1 MPCEEEAGIEPL
13 KFRLFL
19 GLAALPLFFASP
31 ASAASPADLASAYAE
46 GKAESLAGRMGMK
59 EELRC
64 LHAHV
69 IWSGLSMSYAQ
80 NPAVAAGELGYGYTQ
95 FQFHY
100 YGTIAL
106 IRHLTTPAYKA
117 PLGEILAEFQ
127 KRNLD
132 DDGEITKL
140 VRELGQCAQPP
151 ASIKFG
157 GMLLPR
163 AEHFWD
169 AVTRQAYTPA
179 YPGYAKDSEA
189 WKAYAIAMASVDFVS
204 AANVAFRSRHAG
216 DAETFDINELLVAVD
231 GAVALGQAGKLDRAV
246 LLEAARANPG
256 RYGRLVSANPA
267 ASD

>member
-1 MPCEEEAGIEPL
+1 V
-13 KFRLFL
+13 KRLFIVL
-19 GLAALPLFFASP
+19 MAMSSFLASR
-31 ASAASPADLASAYAE
+31 ASAVSPADLAGAYAQ
-46 GKAESLAGRMGMK
+46 GKANSLVGRMGMK

-69 IWSGLSMSYAQ
+69 IWSGLVMSYAQ

-106 IRHLTTPAYKA
+106 SRHLTTPAYKS
-117 PLGEILAEFQ
+117 PLGEILGEFQ
-127 KRNLD
+127 QRNLD
-132 DDGEITKL
+132 DDGEVTKL
-140 VRELGQCAQPP
+140 VWELGQCAQPP

-169 AVTRQAYTPA
+169 AVTRKAYTPA

-189 WKAYAIAMASVDFVS
+189 WKAHAIAMASVDFVA
-204 AANVAFRSRHAG
+204 AANTVFRSRQGG
-216 DAETFDINELLVAVD
+216 DTQTFDVNELLVAVD
-231 GAVALGQAGKLDRAV
+231 AAAALGQADKLDRAV
-246 LLEAARANPG
+246 LMEAARADPS
-256 RYGRLVSANPA
+256 RFSRLVGADPA
-267 ASD
+267 TE